1 MRQTIIILLLLGFL
15 LPNFA
20 FAQEDLITAPE
31 SFEEVKELG
40 ERALEVGEKELPGT
54 LERIWQEEVLPVW
67 QKMYDWFKDN
77 LWTKIENWYTT
88 TVKPRAEEEIEK
100 RKPEVEKELEKEKE
114 EMKAEGK
121 EIGKSLWEK
130 FKEIIIK

>member
-1 MRQTIIILLLLGFL
+1 MKQIITILLLTGFL

-20 FAQEDLITAPE
+20 FSQDDLITAPE
-31 SFEEVKELG
+31 DFEEVKELG

-54 LERIWQEEVLPVW
+54 LERIWKEEVLPVW

-77 LWTKIENWYTT
+77 IWPKIENWY
-88 TVKPRAEEEIEK
+88 VSIIKPRAEEEIEK
-100 RKPEVEKELEKEKE
+100 RRPEVEEELQKEKE

-121 EIGKSLWEK
+121 ELGKSLWEK
-130 FKEIIIK
+130 FIEIIK